1 MIVKH
6 FELSKKISE
15 KDKFFL
21 LYGNNSGLIKE
32 VIEKNLKPI
41 LNKKKI

>member
-6 FELSKKISE
+6 FELSKKISK